1 MKRWFAW
8 ISYTLNRSLV
18 RGSSL
23 QYSMLAIGA
32 AGLVVAGSQAIH
44 IGLFSSSSLK
54 ADGIEAWFGGGTF
67 DSFWWSLKHVLDP
80 GAFSEDYGAPWPVL
94 GLAFII
100 SVGGVIIMGALIGL
114 ISASIQQR
122 FNRLQ
127 RGNSVVVESDHVL
140 ILGWSPGVPGLVSNL
155 ASIHP
160 GRTIVILAP
169 RDLELMAEGLRN
181 GGVDPKRI
189 STVLRTGLPSRRA
202 DLDRVAVLEAA
213 AVVVVAYAREGKQ
226 ESVESDVEAIKT
238 LLLLTSIVGST
249 GNGETSPGNENW
261 RINRDNTREAPAI
274 VCEITQKQNVE
285 IAKIAS
291 RGKVSLVSSADFV
304 SRLLVQASR
313 QPGVASVFDAILN
326 VSGGSILVRDELNVL
341 DRSIDELMHS
351 IRGAV
356 PIGLTWTESA
366 GDTERAAVALNP
378 EPSYELDEGERLVL
392 LGEGKEISLA
402 PLSTRY
408 DGERLRDEAR
418 SPEEYQDLPLNSV
431 LILGWSTMLD
441 EILSELDGHAL
452 GISKVTVVSGLPIEE
467 AKRALSALEF
477 AHLEIDHLRG
487 DTVNR
492 ATLESL
498 EIGTFDCIFALA
510 DETDGEDPD
519 ARTILTLLLL
529 GDLVRTGPGP
539 KTPRVVAEMQDGRN
553 RELLEDSIAQDI
565 VVSPDLV
572 SIVMAQISRLPVLG
586 PVYRELLGAGGIEI
600 SLRPASRYAELG
612 QPTPHAELIATGHK
626 AFEIILGARV
636 HRSGQES
643 VILAPDPERI
653 WTFAEGDSVIALSQ
667 QVYR

>member
-1 MKRWFAW
+1 MKRWMAW
-8 ISYTLNRSLV
+8 IRYSLNRSLV

-23 QYSMLAIGA
+23 HYSMLAIGA
-32 AGLVVAGSQAIH
+32 AALVVAGSQAIH
-44 IGLFSSSSLK
+44 LGLFSSNSLK
-54 ADGIEAWFGGGTF
+54 AEGIEAWFGGGAF

-94 GLAFII
+94 GLAFFI

-127 RGNSVVVESDHVL
+127 RGNSAVVESDHVL
-140 ILGWSPGVPGLVSNL
+140 ILGWNAGVPGLVRNL
-155 ASIHP
+155 ASVHP

-169 RDLELMAEGLRN
+169 RDIDLMTEGLRN
-181 GGVDPKRI
+181 GGVTANGI

-202 DLDRVAVLEAA
+202 DLDRVALLDAA
-213 AVVVVAYAREGKQ
+213 AVVVVSYTRDENH
-226 ESVESDVEAIKT
+226 ESGDSDVEAIKT
-238 LLLLTSIVGST
+238 LLLLTTIVGASGEDKT
-249 GNGETSPGNENW
+249 GPRKKTR
-261 RINRDNTREAPAI
+261 RINRNHSRQAPVI

-291 RGKVSLVSSADFV
+291 RGNVSLVSSADFV

-313 QPGVASVFDAILN
+313 QPGVASVFDSILN
-326 VSGGSILVRDELNVL
+326 VSGGSISVRDEPNAL

-366 GDTERAAVALNP
+366 GDSERAAVALNP
-378 EPSYELDEGERLVL
+378 EPSYELAEGERLVL
-392 LGEGKEISLA
+392 LGEGAEIKLA

-408 DGERLRDEAR
+408 DGERTREEAR
-418 SPEEYQDLPLNSV
+418 SPAQYQDPPVNSV
-431 LILGWSTMLD
+431 LILGWSAMLD
-441 EILSELDGHAL
+441 EILSELNGHAM
-452 GISKVTVVSGLPIEE
+452 GISKITVISDQPVEE
-467 AKRALSALEF
+467 TQRALSSLELS
-477 AHLEIDHLRG
+477 HLEIEIQRG

-492 ATLESL
+492 ATLEGL
-498 EIGTFDCIFALA
+498 DIGAFDCIFALA

-529 GDLVRTGPGP
+529 GDLVRSSPGP
-539 KTPRVVAEMQDGRN
+539 KAPRVVAELQDGRN

-572 SIVMAQISRLPVLG
+572 SIVLAQISRLPVLG

-600 SLRPASRYAELG
+600 AVRPASRYADLG
-612 QPTPHAELIATGHK
+612 QPTPHAELTATGHK
-626 AFEIILGARV
+626 AFEIILGVRV
-636 HRSGQES
+636 HSGGQER
-643 VILAPDPERI
+643 VVLAPDPDRI
-653 WTFAEGDSVIALSQ
+653 WKFAEGDSVIALSQ

>member
-1 MKRWFAW
+1 
-8 ISYTLNRSLV
+8 
-18 RGSSL
+18 
-23 QYSMLAIGA
+23 MLAVGA

-54 ADGIEAWFGGGTF
+54 AEGIEAWFGGGAF

-80 GAFSEDYGAPWPVL
+80 GAFGEDYGAPWPVL
-94 GLAFII
+94 GLAFCI

-127 RGNSVVVESDHVL
+127 RGNSAVIESGHVL
-140 ILGWSPGVPGLVSNL
+140 ILGWSPSVPGLVSNL

-169 RDLELMAEGLRN
+169 RDLDLMAEGLRN
-181 GGVDPKRI
+181 GGVDAKRI

-213 AVVVVAYAREGKQ
+213 AVVVVAYTREENH
-226 ESVESDVEAIKT
+226 ESGESDVEAIKT
-238 LLLLTSIVGST
+238 LLLLTSIVGSSGEGENAPRKKTRRIRRHNT
-249 GNGETSPGNENW
+249 G
-261 RINRDNTREAPAI
+261 RMPAI
-274 VCEITQKQNVE
+274 VCEITQRQNIE

-313 QPGVASVFDAILN
+313 QPGVASVFDSILN
-326 VSGGSILVRDELNVL
+326 VDGGSILVRDELNVL
-341 DRSIDELMHS
+341 DRSIDEVIHS

-356 PIGLTWTESA
+356 PIGLTWTEST
-366 GDTERAAVALNP
+366 GESERAAVALNP
-378 EPSYELDEGERLVL
+378 EPSYELAEGERLVL
-392 LGEGKEISLA
+392 LGEGAEISLA
-402 PLSTRY
+402 PRSTRY
-408 DGERLRDEAR
+408 DGERLRDAAR
-418 SPEEYQDLPLNSV
+418 SPAQYQDLPLNSV
-431 LILGWSTMLD
+431 LVLGWSAMLD

-452 GISKVTVVSGLPIEE
+452 GISKVTVIADLPIEE
-467 AKRALSALEF
+467 AQRALSALEF
-477 AHLEIDHLRG
+477 AHLDLDYRRG

-492 ATLESL
+492 ATLDSVG
-498 EIGTFDCIFALA
+498 IGAFDCIFALA

-529 GDLVRTGPGP
+529 GDIARSSPGP
-539 KTPRVVAEMQDGRN
+539 ETPRVVAELQDWRN

-586 PVYRELLGAGGIEI
+586 PVYRELLGAGGIEVAV
-600 SLRPASRYAELG
+600 RPASRYAELG
-612 QPTPHAELIATGHK
+612 QPTPHTELIATGHK
-626 AFEIILGARV
+626 AFEIILGVRLNS
-636 HRSGQES
+636 SGQER

>member
-1 MKRWFAW
+1 MKRWMAW
-8 ISYTLNRSLV
+8 IRYSLNRSLV

-23 QYSMLAIGA
+23 HYGMLAMGA

-44 IGLFSSSSLK
+44 LGLFSSSSLK
-54 ADGIEAWFGGGTF
+54 AEGIEAWFGGGAF

-80 GAFSEDYGAPWPVL
+80 GAFGEDYGAPWPVL
-94 GLAFII
+94 GLAFLI

-127 RGNSVVVESDHVL
+127 RGNSAVVESDHVL
-140 ILGWSPGVPGLVSNL
+140 ILGWSPSVPGLVRNL
-155 ASIHP
+155 ARIHP

-169 RDLELMAEGLRN
+169 RDLDLMAEGLRN
-181 GGVDPKRI
+181 GGVDAKQI

-202 DLDRVAVLEAA
+202 DLDRVAVLDAA
-213 AVVVVAYAREGKQ
+213 AVVVVAYTREENHELGD
-226 ESVESDVEAIKT
+226 SDVEAIKT
-238 LLLLTSIVGST
+238 LLLLTSILGAS
-249 GNGETSPGNENW
+249 GEDEADPRKKTR
-261 RINRDNTREAPAI
+261 RINRHHSRQTPAI

-291 RGKVSLVSSADFV
+291 RGNVSLVSSADFV

-313 QPGVASVFDAILN
+313 QPGVASVFDSILN
-326 VSGGSILVRDELNVL
+326 VSGGSILVREELNVL

-356 PIGLTWTESA
+356 PIGLTWTESTGGA
-366 GDTERAAVALNP
+366 ERAAVALNP
-378 EPSYELDEGERLVL
+378 EPSYELAEGERLVL
-392 LGEGKEISLA
+392 LGEGADISLA
-402 PLSTRY
+402 PLGTRY

-418 SPEEYQDLPLNSV
+418 SPGQYQDLPLNSV
-431 LILGWSTMLD
+431 LILGWSAMLD

-452 GISKVTVVSGLPIEE
+452 GVSKITVISDLPIEE
-467 AKRALSALEF
+467 AKRALSAHEF
-477 AHLEIDHLRG
+477 SNLEIDHQRG

-498 EIGTFDCIFALA
+498 EIGAFDCIFALA

-529 GDLVRTGPGP
+529 GDLARSSPGS
-539 KTPRVVAEMQDGRN
+539 KTPRVVAELQDWQN

-600 SLRPASRYAELG
+600 AVRPASRYAELG
-612 QPTPHAELIATGHK
+612 QPTPHNELIATGHK
-626 AFEIILGARV
+626 AFEIILGVRV
-636 HRSGQES
+636 QESDQES

>member
-1 MKRWFAW
+1 MKRWIAW
-8 ISYTLNRSLV
+8 IRYSLNRSLV
-18 RGSSL
+18 RGSIL
-23 QYSMLAIGA
+23 QYGMLAVGA

-44 IGLFSSSSLK
+44 MGLFSSSSLK
-54 ADGIEAWFGGGTF
+54 AEGIEAWFGGGAF

-94 GLAFII
+94 GLAFVI
-100 SVGGVIIMGALIGL
+100 SVGGVFIMGALIGL

-127 RGNSVVVESDHVL
+127 RGNSAVIESDHVL

-181 GGVDPKRI
+181 GGVDPRRI

-202 DLDRVAVLEAA
+202 DLDRVAVSEAA
-213 AVVVVAYAREGKQ
+213 AVVVVSYAREENQ
-226 ESVESDVEAIKT
+226 ESGESDVEAIKT
-238 LLLLTSIVGST
+238 LLLLMSFVGAS
-249 GNGETSPGNENW
+249 GDGETNPGKKNW
-261 RINRDNTREAPAI
+261 RINRHNTRQAPVI
-274 VCEITQKQNVE
+274 VCEITQKQNIE

-291 RGKVSLVSSADFV
+291 GGKVSLVSSADFV

-313 QPGVASVFDAILN
+313 QPGVASVFDSILN
-326 VSGGSILVRDELNVL
+326 VSGGSISVRDDLNVL
-341 DRSIDELMHS
+341 DRSIDEVIHS

-356 PIGLTWTESA
+356 PIGLTWTEST
-366 GDTERAAVALNP
+366 GESERAAVALNP
-378 EPSYELDEGERLVL
+378 EPSYELAEGERLVL
-392 LGEGKEISLA
+392 LGEEAGVSLA
-402 PLSTRY
+402 PLSTQY
-408 DGERLRDEAR
+408 DGERLRDAAR
-418 SPEEYQDLPLNSV
+418 SPAQYPDLPLNSV
-431 LILGWSTMLD
+431 LILGWSSMLD
-441 EILSELDGHAL
+441 DILFELDGHTL
-452 GISKVTVVSGLPIEE
+452 GVASITVVSGLPMEE
-467 AKRALSALEF
+467 AQRALSGLKF
-477 AHLEIDHLRG
+477 SHLEIDHQRG

-492 ATLESL
+492 ATLASL
-498 EIGTFDCIFALA
+498 EIGKFDCIFALA
-510 DETDGEDPD
+510 DDTDGEDPD

-529 GDLVRTGPGP
+529 GDIAGSSPGP
-539 KTPRVVAEMQDGRN
+539 ETPRVVAELQDWRN

-586 PVYRELLGAGGIEI
+586 PVYRELLGAGGIEVAV
-600 SLRPASRYAELG
+600 RPASRYAELG
-612 QPTPHAELIATGHK
+612 QPTPHTELIATGHK
-626 AFEIILGARV
+626 AFEIILGVRLNS
-636 HRSGQES
+636 SGQER